1 MSAPPDEPDPT
12 DRERSAAE
20 VDAEFA
26 AIISGISGQMSWDAP
41 SADRRQVAAG
51 DRSTDDRGV
60 DDGHRTDDPDARHGL
75 EAADER
81 ERRRQLRRAQRA
93 EEVALFEAGR
103 AELEA
108 EMQADDAH
116 FVPPDPPPVPRPRR
130 RTVVALIFMAV
141 GLVMLIRPS
150 FVQVAPDVVLF
161 LGIASLVGGFG
172 MLIHGLRPRASDPDD
187 ADGWDDG
194 ARL

>member
-1 MSAPPDEPDPT
+1 MSALPPDDPDPT

-41 SADRRQVAAG
+41 SVTDRPPIDRRRVA
-51 DRSTDDRGV
+51 TDDRP
-60 DDGHRTDDPDARHGL
+60 TDERPPTAVSDSQD
-75 EAADER
+75 AADER

-93 EEVALFEAGR
+93 EEVALFEASQ
-103 AELEA
+103 AELAA

-116 FVPPDPPPVPRPRR
+116 FIPPEPPPVPKPRR
-130 RTVVALIFMAV
+130 RTVVALIFLAL

-150 FVQVAPDVVLF
+150 LVEVAPDVVLF
-161 LGIASLVGGFG
+161 LGIGCLIGGFG